1 MWTWSHWPL
10 GPVFPNM
17 WCYLSTAKAKS
28 FQSSKVSCAV
38 LQNKE
43 RCYSLMSVTWSV
55 TRSWR
60 QWKALFTLQFP
71 VHTWQQ
77 ASDASSLTYIVD
89 TTLNSLVFNVLI
101 YYVLSNSSIFCSL
114 TSEYKKF
121 LVRTVQAPPTDLL
134 PWRPA
139 WVFSVGFG
147 VFLQGWASSLK
158 YLPWGWG
165 RTSPSSAPCADSRS
179 DRLEEYIKLR
189 FWGWAVYCPVTA
201 PRRHF
206 PGWLSGPGPPLRR
219 DPAAGHRW
227 RSPVGPPSGSPASRG
242 AVPGTEAPGAAG
254 AAERGG
260 ERRWAGPPLAMQRSL
275 AEAADVTSPPGGARP
290 RRPLGARGR
299 WRPRREAWRPLGARP
314 RLRTATA
321 PQSCRLG
328 ALRPGGVSR
337 VSGRLCCPPAIPPF
351 PWGNIPT
358 GSVSEVW
365 EGWGVPHKL
374 PLAA

>member
-60 QWKALFTLQFP
+60 PWKALFTLQFP

-121 LVRTVQAPPTDLL
+121 LVRSVQAPPTDLL

-189 FWGWAVYCPVTA
+189 FWGWAVYCRVTA

-260 ERRWAGPPLAMQRSL
+260 ERRWAGPPLAM
-275 AEAADVTSPPGGARP
+275 ATAPGG
-290 RRPLGARGR
+290 GR
-299 WRPRREAWRPLGARP
+299 WRDEPARWGP
-314 RLRTATA
+314 PAAAVGRA
-321 PQSCRLG
+321 G
-328 ALRPGGVSR
+328 ALAAEAGGVAA
-337 VSGRLCCPPAIPPF
+337 VGRAPSPQDRHRPAVVPPR
-351 PWGNIPT
+351 
-358 GSVSEVW
+358 GSSPRGRF
-365 EGWGVPHKL
+365 EGLG
-374 PLAA
+374 